1 MCLCIYIQL
10 HFTVQQ
16 NQLYCTCSR
25 VVPIYLL
32 TSCTVGCYVVVMDVQ
47 KSMSTSLNNLTLN
60 KSKEYC
66 DNIST
71 PSRSRSFSFSVIS
84 LFHGFRCRSKITLLV
99 LHIGCFLSHIY
110 YNSMED
116 DGWYMMY

>member
-71 PSRSRSFSFSVIS
+71 PSRSRSILFVPRFSLSV
-84 LFHGFRCRSKITLLV
+84 
-99 LHIGCFLSHIY
+99 
-110 YNSMED
+110 ED
-116 DGWYMMY
+116 YPSRPAYSAVF